1 MREETTDSV
10 LPPIFYYLGLISAYS
25 KQFFN
30 FGTIPG
36 SVMTLDTLAH
46 SDARRRKDL
55 HTRDVPCPFSIS
67 LKFGDIWRTFSF
79 WRHSLVDYDP
89 GGAGSRR
96 VQIRTADSGSTA
108 KITLGYQLPYEY
120 SPGST

>member
-10 LPPIFYYLGLISAYS
+10 LPPIVYYVELISAYLE
-25 KQFFN
+25 QFFN

-36 SVMTLDTLAH
+36 SIKTLDTLAR

-55 HTRDVPCPFSIS
+55 HIRDVPCPFSIS
-67 LKFGDIWRTFSF
+67 PKFGDIWRNFSF

-89 GGAGSRR
+89 GVAGGHRC
-96 VQIRTADSGSTA
+96 
-108 KITLGYQLPYEY
+108 K
-120 SPGST
+120 